1 MYSNCYT
8 SFVNYLMSSFS
19 HPFSSI
25 AIIVLSKLGQL
36 LSMQWVYE
44 YIDDIRFPE
53 SRNHF
58 GYEIPFLVFLFKI
71 R

>member
-1 MYSNCYT
+1 
-8 SFVNYLMSSFS
+8 MSSFS

-58 GYEIPFLVFLFKI
+58 GYEIPKSTLSVDCSDI
-71 R
+71 NS